1 MYYNILSANM
11 DMEPYILND
20 KNMANYLKYDFTNKN
35 SKLPT
40 NMGTEQIEKKTNTNT
55 NTNMNT
61 NSNTNTNSNND
72 FFLPKEEDTLFW
84 SYYIISFGLTSYE
97 MLNCRNSL
105 MAKQIKIDL
114 VQKLR
119 TNKPILKMY
128 KYDTLINM
136 ESNLVNDK
144 MIDIKTVMSLL
155 AIDNMNVIYVKGKT
169 YYELL
174 LNQETPVYIIR
185 EKEIGTKYVK
195 KYGFEIG
202 NTNMIEQIK
211 TTLYK
216 IDKLDKPIKS
226 LSSYKVQ
233 ELIDICE
240 KLCIETKQS
249 GKNKHKTKNEL
260 YECIV
265 QYF

>member
-1 MYYNILSANM
+1 M
-11 DMEPYILND
+11 DTAPYILND
-20 KNMANYLKYDFTNKN
+20 KNMENYLKYDFKNKN
-35 SKLPT
+35 SNIPT
-40 NMGTEQIEKKTNTNT
+40 NIVMDTNNYIYNKNNSCKMKSQPLANNLVEQNINIT
-55 NTNMNT
+55 
-61 NSNTNTNSNND
+61 ND
-72 FFLPKEEDTLFW
+72 FFMPKEQDTLFW
-84 SYYIISFGLTSYE
+84 TYYIISFGLTSYE
-97 MLNCRNSL
+97 MLNIRNSL

-119 TNKPILKMY
+119 INKPILKIN

-136 ESNLVNDK
+136 ENNLVNEQ
-144 MIDIKTVMSLL
+144 MIDMKTVMSLL
-155 AIDNMNVIYVKGKT
+155 AIDNINVIYVKGKT

-174 LNQETPVYIIR
+174 FNEENPVYIIR
-185 EKEIGTKYVK
+185 EKEIGTKYMK

-202 NTNMIEQIK
+202 NTNNIEQIK

-226 LSSYKVQ
+226 LSTYKVQ
-233 ELIDICE
+233 ELLDICE
-240 KLCIETKQS
+240 KLCIETKQT

-260 YECIV
+260 YEAIM

>member
-1 MYYNILSANM
+1 
-11 DMEPYILND
+11 
-20 KNMANYLKYDFTNKN
+20 MANYLKYDFTNKN
-35 SKLPT
+35 SNVPT
-40 NMGTEQIEKKTNTNT
+40 NIVTCDTSKIKPNSKVNHQIEKKTNTN
-55 NTNMNT
+55 NV
-61 NSNTNTNSNND
+61 
-72 FFLPKEEDTLFW
+72 FFLPKEQDTLFW

-105 MAKQIKIDL
+105 MATQIKIDL

-119 TNKPILKMY
+119 TNKSILKMY

-136 ESNLVNDK
+136 ESNLVNEQI
-144 MIDIKTVMSLL
+144 IDIKTFMSLL
-155 AIDNMNVIYVKGKT
+155 AIDNINVIYVKGKT

-174 LNQETPVYIIR
+174 FNQETPVYIIR

-202 NTNMIEQIK
+202 NTNIIEQIK

-240 KLCIETKQS
+240 KLCIEIKQT

-260 YECIV
+260 YEAIV

>member
-1 MYYNILSANM
+1 MYHNILITNM
-11 DMEPYILND
+11 DLEPCILND
-20 KNMANYLKYDFTNKN
+20 KNMTNYLKYDFNNKN
-35 SKLPT
+35 SNVPT
-40 NMGTEQIEKKTNTNT
+40 NMDTGEIKSHSKVNNQVEKTTNT
-55 NTNMNT
+55 
-61 NSNTNTNSNND
+61 NND
-72 FFLPKEEDTLFW
+72 FFLPKEQDTLFW
-84 SYYIISFGLTSYE
+84 SYYIILFGLTSYE

-119 TNKPILKMY
+119 TNKHILKMY
-128 KYDTLINM
+128 KYDTLIHM
-136 ESNLVNDK
+136 ESNLVNEQ
-144 MIDIKTVMSLL
+144 MVDIKTVMSLF
-155 AIDNMNVIYVKGKT
+155 AIDNINVIYVKGKT

-174 LNQETPVYIIR
+174 FNEETPVYIIR
-185 EKEIGTKYVK
+185 ETEIGTKYVK

-202 NTNMIEQIK
+202 NMNTIEQIK

-240 KLCIETKQS
+240 KLCIEIKQS
-249 GKNKHKTKNEL
+249 GKNKNKTKNEL
-260 YECIV
+260 YEAIV

>member
-1 MYYNILSANM
+1 MYHNFLITNIDL
-11 DMEPYILND
+11 DPCILND
-20 KNMANYLKYDFTNKN
+20 KNMSNYLKYDFTNKN
-35 SKLPT
+35 SNVTT
-40 NMGTEQIEKKTNTNT
+40 NMDVCKIKPHSKVNNQVEKPINTNI
-55 NTNMNT
+55 NTNI
-61 NSNTNTNSNND
+61 NND
-72 FFLPKEEDTLFW
+72 FFLPKEQDTLFW
-84 SYYIISFGLTSYE
+84 SYYIILFGLTSYE

-105 MAKQIKIDL
+105 MTKQIKIDL

-136 ESNLVNDK
+136 ENNLVNEQ
-144 MIDIKTVMSLL
+144 MVDIKTVMSLF
-155 AIDNMNVIYVKGKT
+155 AIDNINVIYVKEKI

-174 LNQETPVYIIR
+174 FNEETPVYIIR

-202 NTNMIEQIK
+202 NTNTLELIK

-260 YECIV
+260 YEAIV